1 MFDFLPCCM
10 SRCMLCLY
18 QFFIFV
24 FVFFCFFLT
33 VIIRWIIRPGEVK
46 TDRCLY
52 CAYSDTAICHRTGGG
67 TLTFGL
73 MLEYWD
79 LVTASIV
86 PLPASL

>member
-1 MFDFLPCCM
+1 MISCPAVCLVACCVCI
-10 SRCMLCLY
+10 SFS
-18 QFFIFV
+18 FFFV
-24 FVFFCFFLT
+24 FFLT